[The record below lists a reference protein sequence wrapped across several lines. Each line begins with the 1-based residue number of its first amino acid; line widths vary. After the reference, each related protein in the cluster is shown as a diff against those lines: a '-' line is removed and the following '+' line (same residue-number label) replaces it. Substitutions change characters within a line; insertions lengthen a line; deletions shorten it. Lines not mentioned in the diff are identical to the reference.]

1 MRTIVLTA
9 VFATVAATASAQEI
23 MLPDDDFVSKRT
35 RAEVMAAIPL
45 AQAQGLM
52 QQKGEITWVAP
63 TVDIRDRDRAA
74 IRDEARHAQS
84 ANDLNTVY
92 GPRYQN

>member
-1 MRTIVLTA
+1 
-9 VFATVAATASAQEI
+9 
-23 MLPDDDFVSKRT
+23 MLPDDDFVSTRT
-35 RAEVMAAIPL
+35 RAEVMAEIPL

-74 IRDEARHAQS
+74 VSDEARHAQS
-84 ANDLNTVY
+84 ANEFNTVY
-92 GPRYQN
+92 SPRYHN